1 MFILLYCSGHIYTN
15 AGSAA
20 PHLCQTYSPP
30 LHPEDPGHLHP
41 DGHFRLLGED
51 ARPVSWPQDIRDGA
65 GAGAV
70 EIKPFWKAH
79 CACLVECAKALRRM
93 GSQRK
98 NATTGA
104 AQHSQDTGLI
114 RNPRCF
120 TWDYGGGDFSVP
132 EYSFS
137 CSFYCREI
145 LIQSHDYFSDLLIS
159 KYYTFVTVSG

>member
-1 MFILLYCSGHIYTN
+1 MFILLHCSGHINTN

-65 GAGAV
+65 GVGAV

-79 CACLVECAKALRRM
+79 CACLAECAKALRRM

-120 TWDYGGGDFSVP
+120 LRGIMGEG
-132 EYSFS
+132 
-137 CSFYCREI
+137 I
-145 LIQSHDYFSDLLIS
+145 LVYPSIRFLALFIAGKSWFKVMIVFLI
-159 KYYTFVTVSG
+159 Y